1 MQRIMIGGSGLETS
15 RIGLG
20 TWAIG
25 GWMWGGTD
33 EAQSIATIRSAVE
46 RGVTLIDTA
55 PVYGFGRS
63 EEIVGKALAEGGLR
77 RRVTIATKAG
87 IAWKDGKPY
96 RDASPARI
104 RLEIEDSLRRLRTDV
119 IDLYQVH
126 WPDPATPIAET
137 AGALEELRRAGKI
150 RAIGVSNYDPAQMD
164 AFAAVAK
171 LDSVQSPY
179 NLFERDIEANVLPYA
194 AHTGLTVLS
203 YGALC
208 RGLLSG
214 KMTLARKF
222 TGDDLRQVDPKF
234 QGTRFRQYLAAVER
248 LEALARRRFGKSV
261 LALALR
267 WVLDRGPTI
276 ALWGA
281 RTPAQLDPIGEIAGW
296 RLDEDTTAEV
306 EAILARCVLDAASPE
321 FMAPP
326 AASQARVRDLPPK
339 LGVYGT

>member
-1 MQRIMIGGSGLETS
+1 MEQIAIGTSGLKTS

-63 EEIVGKALAEGGLR
+63 EEIVGKALAENGLR
-77 RRVTIATKAG
+77 EKVTIATKAG
-87 IAWKDGKPY
+87 LNWQDGTLF
-96 RDASPARI
+96 RDSRPARL
-104 RLEIEDSLRRLRTDV
+104 RQEIEDSLKRLRTDV

-126 WPDPATPIAET
+126 WPDLETPIEKT
-137 AGALEELRRAGKI
+137 ARTLEDLRRQGKI
-150 RAIGVSNYDPAQMD
+150 RAIGVSNYAPAQMD
-164 AFAAVAK
+164 VFRAVAK
-171 LDSVQSPY
+171 LDAVQPPY
-179 NLFERDIEANVLPYA
+179 NLFEREIEADVLPYA
-194 AHTGLTVLS
+194 TSAGLTVLS

-214 KMTLARKF
+214 RMTAETKF
-222 TGDDLRQVDPKF
+222 EGDDLRKVDPKF
-234 QGTRFRQYLAAVER
+234 QGERFQQYLAAVEEFKR
-248 LEALARRRFGKSV
+248 LAADRFGKSV

-267 WVLDRGPTI
+267 WVLDQGPTI

-281 RTPAQLDPIGEIAGW
+281 RHPAHLDPVGEVDGW
-296 RLDEDTTAEV
+296 RIDEASKRDIDT
-306 EAILARCVLDAASPE
+306 ILKRCIKDPVSPE

-326 AASQARVRDLPPK
+326 LTRPRERPVAT
-339 LGVYGT
+339 G